1 MVKSFYLQGY
11 NAVEIAKKVCS
22 NTETVRK
29 CIQRNFG
36 NLKLKHEIAVIQ
48 RKEELKATNY
58 ESNRYISDR
67 AFILKNRSIYKTLPN
82 GDIVI
87 NREVAPIITWD
98 TPRRLVNEN
107 KCMVWFFH
115 KLYTP
120 IKKILVEIEATEK
133 LKLLGKYQNFRKI
146 SEVKYV

>member
-1 MVKSFYLQGY
+1 MLNKELVKSFYLQGY

-22 NTETVRK
+22 NTEAVRK

-107 KCMVWFFH
+107 KC
-115 KLYTP
+115 L
-120 IKKILVEIEATEK
+120 I
-133 LKLLGKYQNFRKI
+133 
-146 SEVKYV
+146 

>member
-1 MVKSFYLQGY
+1 MQGCNGSFFVAFFQ
-11 NAVEIAKKVCS
+11 KVS
-22 NTETVRK
+22 YNTEAVRK

-87 NREVAPIITWD
+87 NREVAPIVTWD

-107 KCMVWFFH
+107 KC
-115 KLYTP
+115 
-120 IKKILVEIEATEK
+120 II
-133 LKLLGKYQNFRKI
+133 
-146 SEVKYV
+146 